1 MATVASA
8 VPVAEPD
15 NDAGMFRFTNRAHF
29 RILFWYIAREYLF
42 SFFVSFLFFFFLFF
56 VNQLLVIARDVLSK
70 QVDLGSTLLLIMYA
84 IPALVALA
92 VPFASL
98 VGTLMAVGRFS
109 ADNEITVMQACGV
122 SLLAIFMPIL
132 IMAFLAAMVSFV
144 MNDYFLPLGTIE
156 YIKLYQNLL
165 FTNSELVLQPYSVT
179 RYKNASIV
187 TDAVKSGK
195 VDHILIMDT
204 DEQGQQRIMS
214 ATSGEL
220 SRNDAQAG
228 IISMDLRDVFI
239 FDLVSGYSSF
249 NYSKVQDV
257 TYNML
262 LKNFA
267 SNIHNPSPREMSS
280 SDVYDRISEME
291 TKRHAADA
299 RNRTAVAL
307 RQWAFLDSY
316 RALAASGADTTQG
329 SRDQVA
335 QLLVSRDEIMAM
347 QAVSNYGTELQWYW
361 IEYWKKYS
369 IPAACFTL
377 IFLGF
382 PAGMFAKRSGRSI
395 GFGIGFVIAVIFW
408 SLLLVGQSVAM
419 DNLALSPLLVMWFP
433 NLLFFLAGIILI
445 ARRILR

>member
-1 MATVASA
+1 M
-8 VPVAEPD
+8 
-15 NDAGMFRFTNRAHF
+15 RQIHF

-56 VNQLLVIARDVLSK
+56 VNQLLVIARDVLSR
-70 QVDLGSTLLLIMYA
+70 QVDFGSTVLLIIYA

-144 MNDYFLPLGTIE
+144 MNDFFLPLGTIE

-187 TDAVKSGK
+187 TDTVKNGQ
-195 VDHILIMDT
+195 VGHILIMDT
-204 DEQGQQRIMS
+204 DEQGQQRVMS
-214 ATSGEL
+214 ASSGQL

-262 LKNFA
+262 LRNFT
-267 SNIHNPSPREMSS
+267 SNLHNPSPREMSS
-280 SDVYDRISEME
+280 ADVYDRIQEME
-291 TKRHAADA
+291 AKQRLTMAKKWQD
-299 RNRTAVAL
+299 VAM
-307 RQWAFLDSY
+307 REWAFLDAY
-316 RALAASGADTTQG
+316 RDKAGGAGAAVSGQDKAT
-329 SRDQVA
+329 
-335 QLLVSRDEIMAM
+335 QLLPMAAEIANLEK
-347 QAVSNYGTELQWYW
+347 APTFNSELQWYW
-361 IEYWKKYS
+361 IEFWKKYS

-408 SLLLVGQSVAM
+408 SLLLLGQSVAM
-419 DNLALSPLLVMWFP
+419 DNAALSPMLAMWFP
-433 NLLFFLAGIILI
+433 NLLFFVAGVVLL